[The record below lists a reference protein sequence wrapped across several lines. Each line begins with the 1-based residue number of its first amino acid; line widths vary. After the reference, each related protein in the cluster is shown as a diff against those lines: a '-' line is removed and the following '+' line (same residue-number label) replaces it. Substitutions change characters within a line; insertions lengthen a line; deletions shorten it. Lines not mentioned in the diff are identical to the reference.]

1 MKAEKDREREKARI
15 KELLGG
21 GNLRLIDL
29 WDPEGKEE
37 STAAIDRANRRRR
50 LAAADAKSTYPTPP
64 SSADGDRPPILPILN
79 SFSFVEPPP
88 HTVGARWTAL
98 NDQIERFRLAK
109 ERAAKARE
117 NERERR
123 KEKEQEAAAQA
134 QAEDALQASAVKAP
148 PPPPAGKRNSSA
160 AIRPPVN
167 PTPSTA
173 LNDRSP
179 NVPIVSPTTYTNEP
193 PVPPAPPRK
202 PKKGK
207 KKRSA
212 HANALNVHHRDNY
225 VPSRIPTSSVHHGIA
240 SLYHDGST
248 TPPLTS
254 WPASEEAIA
263 AAGGSRPNTSYFA
276 GQDEWL
282 CAFCDY
288 DLFFGPDPKKAIKK
302 RKDVLKVRKKAR
314 DRASK
319 AAGGAA
325 PAAPA
330 PATPGTEEPVGETQ
344 STEGQAV

>member
-21 GNLRLIDL
+21 GKLRLIDL

-37 STAAIDRANRRRR
+37 SIAAIERANRRRR

-64 SSADGDRPPILPILN
+64 SSSDGDRPPVPPTLD
-79 SFSFVEPPP
+79 SFNFVEPPP
-88 HTVGARWTAL
+88 PTVGARWTAL
-98 NDQIERFRLAK
+98 NDQIARFRLAK

-117 NERERR
+117 EERERR
-123 KEKEQEAAAQA
+123 REKEQEAVALAQS
-134 QAEDALQASAVKAP
+134 EDASTAKAP

-167 PTPSTA
+167 PTPSNA
-173 LNDRSP
+173 LSDRSP

-225 VPSRIPTSSVHHGIA
+225 VPSRIPASSNHHSNS
-240 SLYHDGST
+240 SLHHDGST

-263 AAGGSRPNTSYFA
+263 AAGGSRPDTSYFA

-288 DLFFGPDPKKAIKK
+288 DLHFGPDPKKAIKK
-302 RKDVLKVRKKAR
+302 RKDILKVRRKAR
-314 DRASK
+314 ERASK

-325 PAAPA
+325 AGVPPAAP
-330 PATPGTEEPVGETQ
+330 PAAAELDDTARQVQIEE
-344 STEGQAV
+344 QAV

>member
-21 GNLRLIDL
+21 GKLRLIDL

-37 STAAIDRANRRRR
+37 STAAIERANRRRR
-50 LAAADAKSTYPTPP
+50 LAAVDLKSGYPTPP
-64 SSADGDRPPILPILN
+64 SSSDGHRPSIPLTLD
-79 SFSFVEPPP
+79 SFDFLEPPP
-88 HTVGARWTAL
+88 PTVGARWRAL

-117 NERERR
+117 EERERR

-134 QAEDALQASAVKAP
+134 QAEDASQANASKAP
-148 PPPPAGKRNSSA
+148 PPPPAVKRNSSA
-160 AIRPPVN
+160 AVRPPVN
-167 PTPSTA
+167 PTSTNA

-225 VPSRIPTSSVHHGIA
+225 VPSRIPTSSTHHHNS
-240 SLYHDGST
+240 SLHHDGST

-276 GQDEWL
+276 GPDEWL

-288 DLFFGPDPKKAIKK
+288 DLFFGPDPRKAIKK
-302 RKDVLKVRKKAR
+302 RKDVLKVRRKAR
-314 DRASK
+314 ERASK
-319 AAGGAA
+319 AAGGGTAAA
-325 PAAPA
+325 PP
-330 PATPGTEEPVGETQ
+330 P
-344 STEGQAV
+344 STEVEDTAGEVQATEAPVA